1 MIDGSVEELRNSIVI
16 TVRASNEEFK
26 NETLDAIKDVKASLS
41 EIRESRANGPS
52 SDDFSREV

>member
-26 NETLDAIKDVKASLS
+26 NETLDAIKDVMASLS

-52 SDDFSREV
+52 SDDLSREV